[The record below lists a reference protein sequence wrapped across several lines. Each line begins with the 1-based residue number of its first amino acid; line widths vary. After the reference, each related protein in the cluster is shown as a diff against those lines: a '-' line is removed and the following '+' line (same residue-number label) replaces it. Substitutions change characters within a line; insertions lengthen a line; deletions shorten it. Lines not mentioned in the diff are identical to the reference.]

1 MKKKFTFLFSISLLL
16 LLSSCE
22 EGKEFQDEQN
32 DNLPGTWEVEL
43 YYKEVRD
50 NFGNI
55 LAVETVDRDDD
66 FTITFYEDG
75 TGETNFPLFRDNNGF
90 LVSTFLWRARTS
102 KSMVISF
109 GTSISSPD
117 RIIFQDPIIWT
128 RTRQNWESLEFRDG
142 VEIFQELNLVK

>member
-1 MKKKFTFLFSISLLL
+1 MKRNIHFLLFFALLIL
-16 LLSSCE
+16 ITSCR
-22 EGKEFQDEQN
+22 EGKEFRDEQN

-55 LAVETVDRDDD
+55 LAVEPS
-66 FTITFYEDG
+66 
-75 TGETNFPLFRDNNGF
+75 TGMMIIPSLFMKTAPGRRLSSFSDSNGL

-109 GTSISSPD
+109 GVSISSPD
-117 RIIFQDPIIWT
+117 RIIFQDPIIW
-128 RTRQNWESLEFRDG
+128 NPPKLGKPG
-142 VEIFQELNLVK
+142 VQRWCRNISGGI

>member
-1 MKKKFTFLFSISLLL
+1 MKRNIHFLLFFALLIL
-16 LLSSCE
+16 ITSCR
-22 EGKEFQDEQN
+22 EGKEFRDEQN

-66 FTITFYEDG
+66 YTITFYEDG
-75 TGETNFPLFRDNNGF
+75 TGETNFPLFRDSNGL

-109 GTSISSPD
+109 GVSISSPD

-128 RTRQNWESLEFRDG
+128 LTRQNWESLEFRDG

>member
-1 MKKKFTFLFSISLLL
+1 MKRNIHFLLFFALLIL
-16 LLSSCE
+16 ITSCR
-22 EGKEFQDEQN
+22 EGKEFRDEQN

-66 FTITFYEDG
+66 YTITFYEDG
-75 TGETNFPLFRDNNGF
+75 TGETNFPLFRDSNGL

-102 KSMVISF
+102 IM
-109 GTSISSPD
+109 
-117 RIIFQDPIIWT
+117 RIRGKKERNRMLF
-128 RTRQNWESLEFRDG
+128 
-142 VEIFQELNLVK
+142 